1 MDASPPD
8 LVAGLIRPQAIPR
21 VGEPDEVGLAVA
33 YPCSDRAAFV
43 TGVALPVMAATRPDR
58 DRAP

>member
-1 MDASPPD
+1 MD
-8 LVAGLIRPQAIPR
+8 GLIRPRATPR
-21 VGEPDEVGLAVA
+21 VGEPEEVGFTVA

-43 TGVALPVMAATRPDR
+43 TGVALPVMAAPRPDR